1 LTGGGIAF
9 ALAGVDLSRISER
22 SEIDEFKDLAT
33 PGWRHG
39 AGPRDAR
46 DRRSPDL
53 RLARRVGQS
62 RAVVSG
68 RSAKYDTLIDESA
81 AFHGVDANLVRAV
94 IQQESGF
101 NPRATSRVGAM
112 GLMQLMPT
120 TAAELGVDDPYNP
133 VQNIRAGV
141 SYLKGLLVKF
151 AHNVELALAAY
162 NAGPGAVRKYG
173 NVVPPYRETKDY
185 VARITKTVNT
195 TTAAMPPK
203 PVTKI
208 YKTIE
213 IVDGHPVVKLTTA
226 KPVDHAQGGPVAN
239 AQGRPRETP
248 LVLTKSA
255 QQ

>member
-1 LTGGGIAF
+1 LITLQLLMSLQSLRVLAGAC
-9 ALAGVDLSRISER
+9 ALA
-22 SEIDEFKDLAT
+22 LAIPAT
-33 PGWRHG
+33 ADAQIYAW
-39 AGPRDAR
+39 RDASGNLVLS
-46 DRRSPDL
+46 DKAKDPSAQVTTYAVTKAPSFKTTK
-53 RLARRVGQS
+53 G
-62 RAVVSG
+62 VVSG
-68 RSAKYDTLIDESA
+68 RAAQYDSLIEESA
-81 AFHGVDANLVRAV
+81 SFHGVDANLVRAV

-112 GLMQLMPT
+112 GLMQLMPG
-120 TAAELGVDDPYNP
+120 TASDLGVDDPYNP

-162 NAGPGAVRKYG
+162 NAGPGAVKKYG

-185 VARITKTVNT
+185 VARITKTVNAST
-195 TTAAMPPK
+195 PPK
-203 PVTKI
+203 PKTKI

-213 IVDGHPVVKLTTA
+213 IVDGHPVVKLTTVA
-226 KPVDHAQGGPVAN
+226 PRDTQLASGGAR
-239 AQGRPRETP
+239 A